1 MYINGSIDLNKIF
14 RKKVNKHLSTI
25 KNKSLKICGINT
37 VVGTVVFEH
46 RTESAIVLLYR
57 LLLIIF
63 SFIIHQTEVLCQLE
77 RAAGK
82 PSGRAGRWRL
92 SEFVFPALD
101 GVASSSLEHVFV
113 VR

>member
-1 MYINGSIDLNKIF
+1 MVSPVPLVTDQF
-14 RKKVNKHLSTI
+14 V
-25 KNKSLKICGINT
+25 
-37 VVGTVVFEH
+37 
-46 RTESAIVLLYR
+46 SAQLC

-63 SFIIHQTEVLCQLE
+63 SFTIHQTEVLCQLE